1 MSEPA
6 RGNSTR
12 ALLDRLA
19 DGAPDDVLQL
29 GSLLEGLGQRGL
41 GVLLFLA
48 IPPSLFPGVAAVIG
62 SPVVILVGLHLLLL
76 RRQVWLPAFLRHRG
90 PHRDLIIRFDQR
102 FGRWLGRME
111 RWIRP
116 RWRGLLDHPLGD
128 IFTGALLILLGIL
141 LALPIPFT
149 NVVFAVLL
157 LVIALAL
164 LEDDGVL
171 MVIGW
176 ILGSAAVL
184 VFGILSGELATRAA
198 HWLDIFVF

>member
-1 MSEPA
+1 MPDQA
-6 RGNSTR
+6 RATGTR

-19 DGAPDDVLQL
+19 HGAPDDVIQL
-29 GSLLEGLGQRGL
+29 GSLLEGMGQRAL

-48 IPPSLFPGVAAVIG
+48 IPPALFPGVAAVIG
-62 SPVVILVGLHLLLL
+62 SPLVILVGLHLMLL
-76 RRQVWLPAFLRHRG
+76 RRKVWLPALLRRRG
-90 PHRDLIIRFDQR
+90 PHRHLIIRFDQR

-116 RWRGLLDHPLGD
+116 RWRALLDHPLGD

-149 NVVFAVLL
+149 NVVFAALL

-176 ILGSAAVL
+176 ILGSSAVL
-184 VFGILSGELATRAA
+184 VFGILSGELATRGAR
-198 HWLDIFVF
+198 WVDIFVF